1 MLRLRNRINIVK
13 HRLRHILN
21 YLGLLVNLADVIHE
35 GLSFFSFIY
44 SGAWHVGERR
54 LFQRPPQSS
63 DYSSQDVGKSV
74 WRRPSALNFSW
85 SCDVLPHSPA
95 NPNQQTNALWV
106 LSTQAAWRLL
116 PQNKM
121 AERPRPEVKQRAR
134 YFPPVPPS
142 LPSNQACDRAHKDT
156 SQSFVHGVAA
166 QSWKLIA
173 SYELILRWSYRT
185 HDTHPISI
193 SIKRALSG
201 LQRDPSLSQA
211 LHLQHHHTE
220 ISAGMLFDKINDFN
234 LQIWSGTAG
243 GEQRSLVKTTAARCM
258 DEQTKIYSIC
268 VLGISVT
275 CGVEMKKQRR
285 SAGFNH
291 QRSTADLQPCS
302 RS

>member
-1 MLRLRNRINIVK
+1 MKVF
-13 HRLRHILN
+13 
-21 YLGLLVNLADVIHE
+21 
-35 GLSFFSFIY
+35 LSFFLSFIY
-44 SGAWHVGERR
+44 SGAWHVGEGR

-63 DYSSQDVGKSV
+63 DYSSQDVGNV
-74 WRRPSALNFSW
+74 WRRPSVLN
-85 SCDVLPHSPA
+85 SCESVTFCLTL
-95 NPNQQTNALWV
+95 QQIQTNRPMLCEFSAH
-106 LSTQAAWRLL
+106 RPPDGFLL
-116 PQNKM
+116 RTRWLQGHDQKSN
-121 AERPRPEVKQRAR
+121 EQ
-134 YFPPVPPS
+134 PPS

-173 SYELILRWSYRT
+173 SYELILRWSYRN

-211 LHLQHHHTE
+211 LHLQHHQTE

-243 GEQRSLVKTTAARCM
+243 GEQRSLVKTAAARCM

-285 SAGFNH
+285 SAGSNH
-291 QRSTADLQPCS
+291 QRSTADLQLRS

>member
-1 MLRLRNRINIVK
+1 MLRLRNRINIAK
-13 HRLRHILN
+13 PRLRHILN
-21 YLGLLVNLADVIHE
+21 YLGLLVNSADFIHE
-35 GLSFFSFIY
+35 GLSFFLLYIVGRDTLGSVGYFRDPHKAQIIAHKMLGSLFEGVLQRWTSRFASF
-44 SGAWHVGERR
+44 S
-54 LFQRPPQSS
+54 
-63 DYSSQDVGKSV
+63 K
-74 WRRPSALNFSW
+74 
-85 SCDVLPHSPA
+85 
-95 NPNQQTNALWV
+95 PNQQTNALWV
-106 LSTQAAWRLL
+106 LSTQAAWKLL